1 MTIYCSLYDKPKDSS
16 ANDISIVFTS
26 SPFTINQYVRPAA
39 LPKSSKFEI
48 PPDAKTM
55 VSGFG
60 YTEKSEPS
68 EKLQYAQIRIRPS
81 RYCKN
86 RRGGTFD
93 DEKFLCGIGREMTPV
108 AHQDAC
114 KNDSGGP
121 LIAKVLDENR
131 EEKFTLVGIVSSG
144 GGVKSE
150 SGVFHKCGTFGV
162 YTKVS
167 KYLDFIRDPIHN
179 Y

>member
-1 MTIYCSLYDKPKDSS
+1 MYDVSKRTN
-16 ANDISIVFTS
+16 ANDISIIFTS
-26 SPFTINQYVRPAA
+26 SPFTINEFVRPAA
-39 LPKSSKFEI
+39 LPKSSNFEI
-48 PPDAKTM
+48 QSDAKTM

-60 YTEKSEPS
+60 YTEKGELS

-121 LIAKVLDENR
+121 LIAKVLDENQ
-131 EEKFTLVGIVSSG
+131 EEKFTLVGIVASG
-144 GGVKSE
+144 EGLKSE
-150 SGVFHKCGTFGV
+150 SGVFNECGTYGV
-162 YTKVS
+162 YRKVS
-167 KYLDFIRDPIHN
+167 KYLNFIHDPVHN